1 VGEDRHQSRELGRY
15 RKSAIITGLSLLHQL
30 GRSMGRS
37 FWAAIAGATAS
48 ALTFAAIQEGIG
60 LSIGW
65 LPLQTLLF
73 GLVIAVIVAAI
84 LGGSFAALVDSDFKE
99 PVYWFVFAGLL
110 VVWMLLWVFITM
122 PAVPTLTAN
131 VGGTII
137 SFAVVVVVFRSLDSR

>member
-1 VGEDRHQSRELGRY
+1 
-15 RKSAIITGLSLLHQL
+15 
-30 GRSMGRS
+30 MGRS

-110 VVWMLLWVFITM
+110 GRSTGRLDAALGLHYDACRADADGQRRRHDHKFCRRRRC
-122 PAVPTLTAN
+122 VPQF
-131 VGGTII
+131 G
-137 SFAVVVVVFRSLDSR
+137 